1 MLATVVGVGLEVGVE
16 VEAAVAGEADEAC
29 MGRYGRTSTMVEVKV
44 VEVKGVEV
52 KGVEVK
58 GGLRRLSVGELAA
71 RAGVATS
78 ALRFYEANG
87 LIHSE
92 RNASGHRRYRP
103 DALRRVAFIRVAQR
117 IGLSL
122 GEVASALDSLP
133 SRRTPTRDDWNDLS
147 SRWLPRIDEQI
158 AALEMLRDRLDGCIG
173 CGCLSLDTC
182 ELYNVGDRAAD
193 RGAGARYLL
202 GDPIETETEG

>member
-1 MLATVVGVGLEVGVE
+1 MWATPAGDASADVAGGGV
-16 VEAAVAGEADEAC
+16 AVAAGAF
-29 MGRYGRTSTMVEVKV
+29 MSGHGRTSTMVEVKAS
-44 VEVKGVEV
+44 EA
-52 KGVEVK
+52 
-58 GGLRRLSVGELAA
+58 RRFSVGELAA

-78 ALRFYEANG
+78 ALRFYESNG
-87 LIHSE
+87 LVQSE
-92 RNASGHRRYRP
+92 RNSSGHRRYKP

-122 GEVASALDSLP
+122 EEIAAALASLP
-133 SRRTPTRDDWNDLS
+133 SQRTPTRDDWNTLS

-158 AALEMLRDRLDGCIG
+158 AALETLRDRLDGCIG

-182 ELYNVGDRAAD
+182 ELYNLSDRAAR

-202 GDPIETETEG
+202 GDPID

>member
-1 MLATVVGVGLEVGVE
+1 
-16 VEAAVAGEADEAC
+16 
-29 MGRYGRTSTMVEVKV
+29 MVEVK
-44 VEVKGVEV
+44 
-52 KGVEVK
+52 
-58 GGLRRLSVGELAA
+58 RLSVGELAA

-92 RNASGHRRYRP
+92 RNVSGHRRYRS

-122 GEVASALDSLP
+122 GEIEEALASLP
-133 SRRTPTRDDWNDLS
+133 SQRTPTRDDWNTLS
-147 SRWLPRIDEQI
+147 SRWIPRIDEQI
-158 AALEMLRDRLDGCIG
+158 ASLELLRDRLDGCIG

-182 ELYNVGDRAAD
+182 ELYNLGDRAAQH
-193 RGAGARYLL
+193 GAGARYLL
-202 GDPIETETEG
+202 GDPIETSQIEDH